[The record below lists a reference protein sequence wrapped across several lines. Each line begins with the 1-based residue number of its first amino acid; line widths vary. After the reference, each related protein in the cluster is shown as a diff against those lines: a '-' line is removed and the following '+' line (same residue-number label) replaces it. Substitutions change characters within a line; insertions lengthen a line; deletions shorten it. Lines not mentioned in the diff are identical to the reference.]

1 MNAPPKIPAALRESQ
16 VRAANPDASVFVS
29 ANAGSG
35 KTWVLTQRVINLLL
49 QGVDPAKILCI
60 TYTKAAAANMSNR
73 VFDTL
78 AQWTTLDDAAFDKR
92 IEETMGRKP
101 TARERT
107 LARRLFATAIETP
120 GGLKVQ
126 TIHAFCTRLLHQF
139 PFEADVAV
147 HFEVLDESATAQLLE
162 RLTLDVMLEASRQP
176 DGPLG
181 RALAT
186 AITSA
191 ADITFKEVIA
201 EMIRR
206 RDTVSKWVSRAGGV
220 PQAIDELSRAF
231 GLDAGDTME
240 ALDADY
246 WSGALIPEA
255 EWQTLVEALAVS
267 DKTTEKGLIER
278 IAKART
284 APAADR
290 RKAYRDVFCT
300 TELTPRKNLLTKEIA
315 KANPQWLDRLTEEQ
329 ERVCQLI
336 AREHALRARDRTAA
350 LLTIAHAMIDKYARA
365 KDERG
370 LLDYDDLIDKTLA
383 LFRDTSSAW
392 VHYKLD
398 LGIDHVLVDEAQDT
412 SPKQWDII
420 KTIVSEFPPG
430 GSRENVC
437 RTVFAVGDEK
447 QSIFSFQ
454 GAVPLAFSDASRHFE
469 RLFTEAGAQF
479 YNEKLPF
486 SFRSSPIILNAV
498 DTVFS
503 HEVAYRGLTHDPVK
517 TVHGAVYGDLPGEVE
532 VWDIVAPDPKDTSKE
547 AWDAPFDT
555 ARESSP
561 AIKLAARIGR
571 TVRRW
576 CNAGTRPRD
585 VLILVRQRGP
595 IFEAVIRAL
604 KHEGVAVAGAD
615 RLLLT
620 EHIAVMDL
628 MVLGDALLLPDDDLA
643 LATVLKSPLIGLS
656 EEQLFTLAY
665 GRKGSLRGALRK
677 RAGEQPVFDAANRTF
692 DELREAARTMTP
704 FAFYAHVLGARQ
716 GRKKILARL
725 GVEAVDPLDEFLNLA
740 LDYERRETPSLQGFL
755 HWIRV
760 AQSEVK
766 RDMEMERDEVR
777 VMTVHGAK
785 GLEAKNVIL
794 IDATTVPPQGAY
806 PPRLLATPLQH
817 AAPGATA
824 LIWAARKAL
833 DVGPMADARA
843 GMIGEAL
850 NEYRRL
856 LYVGL
861 TRAAQRLVVCATKG
875 VNPMPEA
882 CWYQLVGDA
891 IRPHAT
897 EDIDA
902 DGEKIWRMRKGEM
915 PRPKAQQQEMAL
927 PPAPPAWLGASSQTR
942 VAHARVISPSDTGDD
957 EPLRLAARGDRDAA
971 LRRGNLSHRLLQ
983 SLPDIPPER
992 RDAAARAFFAKETD
1006 VTPDA
1011 SETMTRQ
1018 VMNVLGDQRFAPLFA
1033 PGSRA
1038 EVSIAGEVMLNGER
1052 RTVAGYVDRL
1062 AVTDREILIGD
1073 FKTNR
1078 PPPTRIADVPPS
1090 YIRQL
1095 ALYRAVLRRIYP
1107 TKLVRAALIWTE
1119 TPDLMELSQDLLD
1132 DAFTHVTSA

>member
-1 MNAPPKIPAALRESQ
+1 
-16 VRAANPDASVFVS
+16 
-29 ANAGSG
+29 
-35 KTWVLTQRVINLLL
+35 
-49 QGVDPAKILCI
+49 
-60 TYTKAAAANMSNR
+60 
-73 VFDTL
+73 
-78 AQWTTLDDAAFDKR
+78 
-92 IEETMGRKP
+92 
-101 TARERT
+101 
-107 LARRLFATAIETP
+107 
-120 GGLKVQ
+120 
-126 TIHAFCTRLLHQF
+126 
-139 PFEADVAV
+139 
-147 HFEVLDESATAQLLE
+147 
-162 RLTLDVMLEASRQP
+162 
-176 DGPLG
+176 
-181 RALAT
+181 
-186 AITSA
+186 
-191 ADITFKEVIA
+191 
-201 EMIRR
+201 MIRK
-206 RDTVSKWVSRAGGV
+206 RDTVIKWVKRAGGV
-220 PQAIDELSRAF
+220 PQAIGELSRAF
-231 GLDAGDTME
+231 ELKPDYTVETLE
-240 ALDADY
+240 AEY
-246 WSGALIPEA
+246 WSGTLIPEA
-255 EWQTLVEALAVS
+255 EWQTLVEVLAAS
-267 DKTTEKGLIER
+267 DKATEKGLIER
-278 IAKART
+278 ITKARN

-290 RKAYRDVFCT
+290 RKAYREVFCT

-315 KANPQWLDRLTEEQ
+315 NANPQWLDRLSEEQ
-329 ERVCQLI
+329 KRVCQLI
-336 AREHALRARDRTAA
+336 ARENALRARDRTAA
-350 LLTIAHAMIDKYARA
+350 LLTIAYAVIEKYARA

-454 GAVPLAFSDASRHFE
+454 GAVPLAFSDAGRHFE
-469 RLFTEAGAQF
+469 RLFTGAGAEF

-486 SFRSSPIILNAV
+486 SFRSSPVILNAV

-517 TVHGAVYGDLPGEVE
+517 TVHKAVYDELPGEVE

-561 AIKLAARIGR
+561 AIKLAAKIGR

-604 KHEGVAVAGAD
+604 KHEGIAVAGAD

-628 MVLGDALLLPDDDLA
+628 MVLGDALLLPEDDLA
-643 LATVLKSPLIGLS
+643 LATVLKSPLFGLS
-656 EEQLFTLAY
+656 EDQLFTLAY
-665 GRKGSLRGALRK
+665 DRKGSLRGALRK
-677 RAGEQPVFDAANRTF
+677 RAGEQPAFEAANRAF

-704 FAFYAHVLGARQ
+704 FAFYAHVLGARH
-716 GRKKILARL
+716 GRKKILSRL
-725 GVEAVDPLDEFLNLA
+725 GVEAIDPLDEFLNLA

-755 HWIRV
+755 HWTRV

-766 RDMEMERDEVR
+766 RDMEMERNEVR

-806 PPRLLATPLQH
+806 PPRLLTTPLKD

-824 LIWAARKAL
+824 LIWGARKAL

-861 TRAAQRLVVCATKG
+861 TRAAERLVVCATKG
-875 VNPMPEA
+875 VNTMPEA

-891 IRPHAT
+891 IRPHAS
-897 EDIDA
+897 EDTDT
-902 DGEKIWRMRKGEM
+902 DGEKVWRMRKGEM
-915 PRPKAQQQEMAL
+915 PAPKAQQQEMTL
-927 PPAPPAWLGASSQTR
+927 PPAPPAWLGTSAPNR

-957 EPLRLAARGDRDAA
+957 EPLRFAARGDRDAA

-1006 VTPDA
+1006 VTPE
-1011 SETMTRQ
+1011 SGET
-1018 VMNVLGDQRFAPLFA
+1018 
-1033 PGSRA
+1033 
-1038 EVSIAGEVMLNGER
+1038 
-1052 RTVAGYVDRL
+1052 
-1062 AVTDREILIGD
+1062 
-1073 FKTNR
+1073 
-1078 PPPTRIADVPPS
+1078 IADRSWRCSATSVS
-1090 YIRQL
+1090 
-1095 ALYRAVLRRIYP
+1095 RRCSR
-1107 TKLVRAALIWTE
+1107 RAAAPKCRSPARSCSTASCAPWRAMSTASPSR
-1119 TPDLMELSQDLLD
+1119 TRK
-1132 DAFTHVTSA
+1132 F

>member
-1 MNAPPKIPAALRESQ
+1 MNAPPKIPPALRASQ
-16 VRAANPDASVFVS
+16 ARAANPDASVFVS

-35 KTWVLTQRVINLLL
+35 KTWVLTRRVINLLL

-92 IEETMGRKP
+92 IEETTGGKP
-101 TARERT
+101 TARQRI

-147 HFEVLDESATAQLLE
+147 HFEVLDESATKQLLE
-162 RLTLDVMLEASRQP
+162 RLTLEVMLDASRQP

-181 RALAT
+181 QALAT

-191 ADITFKEVIA
+191 ADITFKDVIA

-206 RDTVSKWVSRAGGV
+206 RDTVTKWVGRAGSV
-220 PQAIDELSRAF
+220 AKAIEELSRAF
-231 GLDAGDTME
+231 GLDADDTMD
-240 ALDADY
+240 ALETEYLSASEIDR
-246 WSGALIPEA
+246 A
-255 EWQTLVEALAVS
+255 EWPALVEILSNGSSS
-267 DKTTEKGLIER
+267 D
-278 IAKART
+278 
-284 APAADR
+284 
-290 RKAYRDVFCT
+290 RKQA
-300 TELTPRKNLLTKEIA
+300 
-315 KANPQWLDRLTEEQ
+315 DRLTICAQSSGRECVESYIDLFCTDARKRRDSIVTKAFETKNSAWAQRLASEQ
-329 ERVCQLI
+329 DRVCKLV
-336 AREHALRARDRTAA
+336 AKEKALRARDRTGA
-350 LLTIAHAMIDKYARA
+350 LLTIAYAVIDKYARA
-365 KDERG
+365 KEERG

-398 LGIDHVLVDEAQDT
+398 LGVDHVLVDEAQDT

-420 KTIVSEFPPG
+420 KTIASEFPPG
-430 GSRENVC
+430 GSRDNVC
-437 RTVFAVGDEK
+437 RTMFAVGDEK

-517 TVHGAVYGDLPGEVE
+517 TVHEAVHRELPGDVE

-561 AIKLAARIGR
+561 AIKLAAKIGR

-604 KHEGVAVAGAD
+604 KHEGIAVAGAD

-643 LATVLKSPLIGLS
+643 LATVLKSPLFGLS
-656 EEQLFTLAY
+656 EDELFTLAH
-665 GRKGSLRGALRK
+665 GRKGSLRGALRR
-677 RAGEQPVFDAANRTF
+677 RAGEQPAFEVANRAF

-704 FAFYAHVLGARQ
+704 FAFYAHVLGARH
-716 GRKKILARL
+716 GRRKILGRL
-725 GVEAVDPLDEFLNLA
+725 GVEAIDPLDEFLNIA

-755 HWIRV
+755 HWLRV

-785 GLEAKNVIL
+785 GLEARNVIL

-806 PPRLLATPLQH
+806 PPRLLTTQLDR

-824 LIWAARKAL
+824 LIWGARKDL
-833 DVGPMADARA
+833 DVGPMSDARA
-843 GMIGEAL
+843 TMIDQAL

-861 TRAAQRLVVCATKG
+861 TRAAERLVVCATKG
-875 VNPMPEA
+875 VNKMPDA

-891 IRPHAT
+891 IRPHAS
-897 EDIDA
+897 EDTDA
-902 DGEKIWRMRKGEM
+902 DGDKVWRMRKGEL
-915 PRPKAQQQEMAL
+915 PAPKAQQQELAL
-927 PPAPPAWLGASSQTR
+927 PPAPPAWLGTQAQNS
-942 VAHARVISPSDTGDD
+942 VARARAISPSDSGDD
-957 EPLRLAARGDRDAA
+957 EPLRFAARGDRDAA

-983 SLPDIPPER
+983 SLPDILPER

-1006 VTPDA
+1006 VTPEA
-1011 SETMTRQ
+1011 REAITNQ
-1018 VMNVLGDQRFAPLFA
+1018 VMTVLGDQRFAPLFA

-1038 EVSIAGEVMLNGER
+1038 EVSIAGEVMLNGEL

-1062 AVTDREILIGD
+1062 VVTDTEVLIGD
-1073 FKTNR
+1073 YKTNR

-1090 YIRQL
+1090 YLRQL
-1095 ALYRAVLRRIYP
+1095 ALYRAVLRKIYP
-1107 TKLVRAALIWTE
+1107 TRIVRAALIWTE
-1119 TPDLMELSQDLLD
+1119 TPDLMELSHDVLD
-1132 DAFTHVTSA
+1132 DALAHVTSA